1 MSQIVKI
8 QINADINDVADIT
21 AGTMGQVLSNL
32 EQVKKLVLFIKK
44 TLSETNIMDDDDRQ
58 KLKHSLP
65 LLDDTKMLLNKI
77 DLRLGD
83 VASISSGLLSV
94 FERPL
99 EKTDSQPEVVEVQQT
114 EQTEETDDKLSTR

>member
-1 MSQIVKI
+1 MDQIVKI
-8 QINADINDVADIT
+8 QINADINDVANIT
-21 AGTMGQVLSNL
+21 AGTMDQVLSNL
-32 EQVKKLVLFIKK
+32 EQVKKLVLLIKK
-44 TLSETNIMDDDDRQ
+44 TLSETNIMDDGDRQ

-99 EKTDSQPEVVEVQQT
+99 EKTDSQPEVVEIQQV
-114 EQTEETDDKLSTR
+114 EEKNDKLPTR

>member
-114 EQTEETDDKLSTR
+114 EETDDKLSTR